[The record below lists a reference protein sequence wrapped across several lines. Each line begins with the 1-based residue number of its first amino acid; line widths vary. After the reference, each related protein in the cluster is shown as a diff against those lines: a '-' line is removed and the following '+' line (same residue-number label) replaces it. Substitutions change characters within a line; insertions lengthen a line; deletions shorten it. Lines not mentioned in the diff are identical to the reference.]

1 MREKPRDIGR
11 LLHIM
16 QAIENIEEF
25 TVNVNYEMFM
35 NQKILFFAIVKN
47 VEIIGEAVYMLTK
60 EFKQNRPEIPW
71 EDIARMRHILV
82 HDYYNITPARVW
94 DTINNDIPELRPYI
108 VKYINELSEEQ

>member
-1 MREKPRDIGR
+1 MREKPRDNGR

-16 QAIENIEEF
+16 QAIENVEEF
-25 TVNVNYEMFM
+25 KAGVDYNSFV

-47 VEIIGEAVYMLTK
+47 VEIIGEAVYMLSK
-60 EFKQNRPEIPW
+60 EFRENHPDVPW

-108 VKYINELSEEQ
+108 EQYIKELSEE